1 MDTSTFFINSYF
13 SGGIINLTPKD
24 AYALA
29 KDGKAIIVDVREQSF
44 TAYKQF
50 DVPTV
55 IYCPASALA
64 DNTEIIPKD
73 IAVILADSAG
83 IHSHEAFVILKD
95 VGYGH
100 IANLAGGIVEWERDG
115 LPVKVDYLEQLD
127 GSCTCQLKFRNRL
140 KKNKL

>member
-1 MDTSTFFINSYF
+1 MDTSTLFINSYF

-24 AYALA
+24 AYVLA
-29 KDGKAIIVDVREQSF
+29 KEGKAIIVDVREQSF

-50 DVPTV
+50 DVSTV
-55 IYCPASALA
+55 IYCPASVLA
-64 DNTEIIPKD
+64 DNTDIIPKD
-73 IAVILADSAG
+73 IAVILADSTG

-95 VGYGH
+95 VGYTN

-115 LPVKVDYLEQLD
+115 LPIKVDYLEQLD

-140 KKNKL
+140 KK